1 MTLLVR
7 GPLVC
12 SVLLVGLAMS
22 ARPAGAQT
30 VDATFRSDIEQLL
43 DVTGSAQVG
52 AQFARMMTGQMLE
65 GMKQSQPNVPAAWF
79 DVARQV
85 FDEEFT
91 KAFASG
97 ELTSRLVL
105 IYAKHLTPDDVKGL
119 LTFYRSDVGR
129 KVIGVMPT
137 IMQESS
143 VAGQQWGKEL
153 MPGILATLERRLRAE
168 GLLK

>member
-1 MTLLVR
+1 
-7 GPLVC
+7 
-12 SVLLVGLAMS
+12 MS
-22 ARPAGAQT
+22 GRPAGAQT

-43 DVTGSAQVG
+43 EVTGATGVG
-52 AQFARMMTGQMLE
+52 ARAASLITGQMLE
-65 GMKQSQPNVPAAWF
+65 LLKQSQPNAPAEWF

-85 FDEEFT
+85 FDEELT
-91 KAFASG
+91 KNFASG
-97 ELTSRLVL
+97 DLTSRLVV

-119 LTFYRSDVGR
+119 LTFYQSDVGR
-129 KVIGVMPT
+129 KLIAVIPA

-143 VAGQQWGKEL
+143 VAGEQWGKEL

>member
-7 GPLVC
+7 GPLVL
-12 SVLLVGLAMS
+12 SVLLVSLATFGQ
-22 ARPAGAQT
+22 PAAAQT
-30 VDATFRSDIEQLL
+30 VDPAFRSDIEQLL
-43 DVTGSAQVG
+43 EVTGSAKIG
-52 AQFARMMTGQMLE
+52 AQFASMMTGQMLE
-65 GMKQSQPNVPAAWF
+65 GLKQSQPNVPAVWF

-85 FDEEFT
+85 FDEEFS

-97 ELTSRLVL
+97 ELTTRLVL

-119 LTFYRSDVGR
+119 LTFYRSDLGR

-137 IMQESS
+137 VMQESG
-143 VAGQQWGKEL
+143 VAGQEWGKDL
-153 MPGILATLERRLRAE
+153 MPGIMATLERRLRAE